1 MNWQKGTFLIYTLFI
16 VLFFT
21 ACGDNYLMQKEYPL
35 TNNQW
40 TYADTLNFAFEIED
54 NKAKYNLFVDMDHS
68 PEFANQNMYVNI
80 YTKFPSGKRL
90 KKMVSL
96 EMANKA
102 GVWYGPCGSEWCDLR
117 IPLQFQ
123 TTFPDAGKYEITLE
137 QFTRTEV
144 LEGVKAVGMALEV
157 VE

>member
-1 MNWQKGTFLIYTLFI
+1 MSWQKGIFSIVILTIM
-16 VLFFT
+16 VLFT
-21 ACGDNYLMQKEYPL
+21 TCGENYLMQKEYSL

-40 TYADTLNFAFEIED
+40 TYADTLNFSFDIED
-54 NKAKYNLFVDMDHS
+54 TKAKYNLFVDMDHAA
-68 PEFANQNMYVNI
+68 EFANQNMYVNI

-102 GVWYGPCGSEWCDLR
+102 GVWYGQCTSEWCNLR

-123 TTFPDAGKYEITLE
+123 TTFPNAGNYEITLE
-137 QFTRTEV
+137 QFTRNEH
-144 LEGVKAVGMALEV
+144 LAGVKAVGMALQR